1 MKPPSSIQNSPR
13 DANRQFPITD
23 CNYRSLGFSELKTRC
38 ARTPRSSFTTISR
51 EYFNGEARHQL
62 LIETVVFALV
72 TITAIPALFDCG
84 RALLEFIR
92 AIGGM

>member
-1 MKPPSSIQNSPR
+1 MKPLSSIQNSPR
-13 DANRQFPITD
+13 DTNRRFPITD

-38 ARTPRSSFTTISR
+38 ARTRRSSFTTISR
-51 EYFNGEARHQL
+51 DYFNGEARHQF
-62 LIETVVFALV
+62 LIETVVFALI

>member
-13 DANRQFPITD
+13 DANRRFPITD
-23 CNYRSLGFSELKTRC
+23 CNYSSLGFSELKTRC

-51 EYFNGEARHQL
+51 DYFNGEARYHF
-62 LIETVVFALV
+62 LIETAVFALI
-72 TITAIPALFDCG
+72 TITTIPALFDCG
-84 RALLEFIR
+84 RALLEFMR

>member
-1 MKPPSSIQNSPR
+1 MKPPSSIQNSQR
-13 DANRQFPITD
+13 GANRRFPITD

-38 ARTPRSSFTTISR
+38 ARTPQLSFAAISR
-51 EYFNGEARHQL
+51 DYFNGEARYDFI
-62 LIETVVFALV
+62 IETVVFAL
-72 TITAIPALFDCG
+72 ITVAAIPALFDCG